1 MLLMGGDMLFE
12 FILLMVGD
20 LLCVGV
26 TLLMGDGLWVVYGGC
41 VNLWLKYTHYTTKYY
56 IHITEAMFYKCIL

>member
-1 MLLMGGDMLFE
+1 MLFE

-41 VNLWLKYTHYTTKYY
+41 VNL
-56 IHITEAMFYKCIL
+56 